1 MESMAA
7 VANTYALV
15 AIDMVGLKGHD
26 EAFRGPGNLIIYHP
40 MSQRGHVIVERS
52 RHRLWLD
59 ESDWRYE
66 RDFDSVA

>member
-1 MESMAA
+1 
-7 VANTYALV
+7 
-15 AIDMVGLKGHD
+15 
-26 EAFRGPGNLIIYHP
+26 

>member
-26 EAFRGPGNLIIYHP
+26 EAFRGLATSSFTTP
-40 MSQRGHVIVERS
+40 
-52 RHRLWLD
+52 
-59 ESDWRYE
+59 
-66 RDFDSVA
+66 